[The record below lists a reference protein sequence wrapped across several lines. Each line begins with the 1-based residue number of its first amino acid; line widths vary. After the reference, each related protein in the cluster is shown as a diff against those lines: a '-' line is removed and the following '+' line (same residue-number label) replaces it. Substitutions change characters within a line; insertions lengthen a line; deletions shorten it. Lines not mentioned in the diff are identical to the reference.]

1 MPDPVIRRLPCAAT
15 LYFEVAPDGI
25 SLSRL
30 VVDIEVPDLSATVAN
45 LPASFEPEHGD
56 AWEGEDV
63 APAPAPRPRPVLLS
77 VEGLPASL
85 RAEVA

>member
-15 LYFEVAPDGI
+15 LYLEVAPDGL
-25 SLSRL
+25 SLARL
-30 VVDIEVPDLSATVAN
+30 VVDVEVPDPSAIVAS
-45 LPASFEPEHGD
+45 LPYNFDPDRGD

-63 APAPAPRPRPVLLS
+63 TPPPAPRPRPVLLS